1 MTKNNSSKAK
11 VTNKKLTDRE
21 VEVLKYVMKGL
32 TNKEIARILMIT
44 HHTVKA
50 HVAAILRKTGA
61 KNRLDASMMIKDWNS
76 ISLHQD

>member
-11 VTNKKLTDRE
+11 NTNKKLTDRE
-21 VEVLKYVMKGL
+21 MEVLKYVMKGL

-50 HVAAILRKTGA
+50 HVAAILRKTCA